1 MGKVAS
7 NFLSLTWE
15 RNQLDSQY
23 SSITTDKKIRLFGFE
38 LDPHKDGSTLNKQGL
53 GGEREE
59 SVHSLST
66 TLSSE
71 KEKSPMADSNDLK
84 KFECQY
90 CFKRFVNSQ
99 ALGGHQN
106 AHKRERMKK
115 KKLLLLARQATIDY
129 YLQPYDQIINNH
141 GTYINF
147 HGYYPDELNEH
158 DITFGWYDEDLL
170 SFRDTNNS
178 PYKHVRKSRRMPFS
192 SSSDDLKQTY
202 KDLDLQLAL

>member
-1 MGKVAS
+1 MGKVVS

-38 LDPHKDGSTLNKQGL
+38 LDPHKDGLTLNKQGE
-53 GGEREE
+53 GESEE

-71 KEKSPMADSNDLK
+71 KEKSPMVESNDLK

-115 KKLLLLARQATIDY
+115 KRLLLLARKASIDY
-129 YLQPYDQIINNH
+129 YLQSYDQIIDNH
-141 GTYINF
+141 GTNINF
-147 HGYYPDELNEH
+147 HGYYGDDLNEQ

-178 PYKHVRKSRRMPFS
+178 PYKHARKSRRMPS
-192 SSSDDLKQTY
+192 SSSLDDLKQTY